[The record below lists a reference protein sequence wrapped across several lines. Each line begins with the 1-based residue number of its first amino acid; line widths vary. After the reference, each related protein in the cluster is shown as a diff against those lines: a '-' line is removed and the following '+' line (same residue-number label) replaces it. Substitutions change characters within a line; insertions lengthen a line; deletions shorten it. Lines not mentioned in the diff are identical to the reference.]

1 MSLHAYTT
9 MVVCAILAN
18 LYVLKIIKSKWI
30 SETAG
35 ILWMIFTLGISIIIL
50 VPNGVDIL
58 GLITGV
64 KYPPIVLI
72 GIMIIFITWFVLRLS
87 SQVYLLKKDR
97 NSLVHRIAILEKHLE
112 EVSRS
117 DELK

>member
-1 MSLHAYTT
+1 MSPHAYTT

-35 ILWMIFTLGISIIIL
+35 IFWMIFTLCISVIIL
-50 VPNGVDIL
+50 APNGVDAL

-64 KYPPIVLI
+64 KYAPIVLI
-72 GIMIIFITWFVLRLS
+72 GIIIVFITWFVLRLS
-87 SQVYLLKKDR
+87 SQFYLLKKDR
-97 NSLVHRIAILEKHLE
+97 NSLVHRIAILEKKFE
-112 EVSRS
+112 DVSPS
-117 DELK
+117 ED